1 MENSPVFI
9 DTSAFYAII
18 DRSDIFHEQS
28 GEAWSLLLQTDKVSH
43 NQQLRHSWNNTLLQ
57 NRIGQKAALIFNNDI
72 LRVVD
77 VHWITQIIHESSVEL
92 WKNLGRRN
100 LSLVDCSSFIL
111 MGQTQCSEAFSMD
124 RHFTDQGYTLLPEN
138 L

>member
-18 DRSDIFHEQS
+18 DRSDLFHEQA
-28 GEAWSLLLQTDKVSH
+28 GEAWLLLLQTDRCLITSNYVAFE
-43 NQQLRHSWNNTLLQ
+43 TTALLQ
-57 NRIGQKAALIFNNDI
+57 NRIGHKAALIFSTDI
-72 LRVVD
+72 LGVVD
-77 VHWITQIIHESSVEL
+77 VHWITQIIHESSLEL

-100 LSLVDCSSFIL
+100 LSFVDCSSFIL

-124 RHFTDQGYTLLPEN
+124 RHFADQGYTLLPEN

>member
-1 MENSPVFI
+1 MENNSVFI

-18 DRSDIFHEQS
+18 DRSDLFHEPS
-28 GEAWSLLLQTDKVSH
+28 GEAWSLLLQTERCLITSNYVI
-43 NQQLRHSWNNTLLQ
+43 LETTALLQ

-77 VHWITQIIHESSVEL
+77 VHWITQIIHESSIEL
-92 WKNLGRRN
+92 WKNQGRRN

-124 RHFTDQGYTLLPEN
+124 KHFTDQGYALLPEN